1 MVYLNL
7 NIALF
12 FYKNMAIRLVSC
24 LFKFLIFATLQC
36 NVTRFFRNFSKMS
49 YLKMLCQNRSTWSA
63 MNLAIR
69 LCFFSNM
76 AAFLAFRSACCSTY
90 FFALWANILAA
101 AIFHWCSSW
110 KSTLNH
116 CISVKINNQS
126 WKYVNWWYWSV
137 NLKRKF
143 WCLQFSQKPNSSL

>member
-1 MVYLNL
+1 MVYLDSI
-7 NIALF
+7 IAFLSIKKIVKQIGF
-12 FYKNMAIRLVSC
+12 IYFL
-24 LFKFLIFATLQC
+24 KFLIFATLQF
-36 NVTRFFRNFSKMS
+36 NDFFLTFLKMS

-116 CISVKINNQS
+116 CISVKINKS
-126 WKYVNWWYWSV
+126 KFKIRKLMFM
-137 NLKRKF
+137 NLR
-143 WCLQFSQKPNSSL
+143 